1 MKKKYRMMATGILCF
16 CLLLLAANSTVIA
29 QDDDYWG
36 DLAVGDKIQWEVS
49 GILNGVQVDADLEV
63 RILEITGK
71 ILRVNMTISG
81 LAGGFYGFT
90 EEESKLV
97 YEDDISP
104 WILPA
109 SKIHNVG
116 GKDYEWQGNTYD
128 AVYYYNSDSDGHV
141 EIWVDKGTGIMFALD
156 YESNSNNVD
165 ATAKLQWTNASLKTK
180 GCLGTIFIALFT
192 VVSLVSYSAIKI
204 KKKK

>member
-1 MKKKYRMMATGILCF
+1 MIATGILCF
-16 CLLLLAANSTVIA
+16 CLLLVAANTTVMA

-36 DLAVGDKIQWEVS
+36 DLTVGDKIQWEVS
-49 GILNGVQVDADLEV
+49 GILSGIQVDADLEIRV
-63 RILEITGK
+63 LEITGK
-71 ILRVNMTISG
+71 ILRVNMSVNG
-81 LAGGFYGFT
+81 LAGGFYGFS

-97 YEDDISP
+97 YEDEISP

-109 SKIHNVG
+109 SKIQSVG
-116 GKDYEWQGNTYD
+116 GKDYEWKGTTYD

-141 EIWVDKGTGIMFALD
+141 EIWVDKGTGILFELD
-156 YESNSNNVD
+156 FESASNDVD
-165 ATAKLQWTNASLKTK
+165 ATAKLEWTNATLKTK

-192 VVSLVSYSAIKI
+192 VTGLISYSTLKMI